1 MKPHQPKTPKITP
14 TKGLLTLTTTT
25 TALTLITTGYA
36 YTTYTPTWALTLITL
51 TCLTLIITTAL
62 TLIQHNNRNTVLP
75 HTYAELLETHAKFP
89 IDPKRIK
96 LTKFKTDTK
105 NPFTTGTPHRIT
117 LTPNQTILPQKTD
130 FTDIKNTLH
139 LITDETYTLNLK
151 KSKKKKIVF
160 DALTPEALHER
171 NKQPEL
177 TYRQNIEQRLTTVVT
192 RLIDENANITC
203 TWDNDDYLTTVEIT
217 DFQNTEIAL
226 PNKRK
231 QVMLQLKTTLPKG
244 DFNTYFDAHE
254 QTIRFFRSTPL
265 PKVTAPP
272 AAKARLIKTHD
283 DYLNFKVYYG
293 IGTDGKPAYW
303 QPSKDAHM
311 LAIGGT
317 GGGKTIFEHGVIQQ
331 LAQAGARVWLL
342 DGKRVEFKGYR
353 NYPNIEILA
362 QKIEQQVRLVK
373 MAFDLME
380 TRYDLIERDEVS
392 ISELEPVFLV
402 IDEVKT
408 FLSSADRLYKKTKI
422 KGMPAKPEVLDW
434 LSDMGSLARTAKIH
448 MVFGLQRPD
457 AEFIGGELRDNFGAR
472 ASLGQLQSN
481 VGSMMMWNNPAI
493 GVQVPKI
500 PGRAVSLIDG
510 TPGQI
515 QVPFTANPDPQHKDF
530 VASMVA
536 ALYPEWEI
544 YSRKIIEDVEP
555 RQVIDK
561 DGELTGDTELTWDM
575 LLNAKVIDPLSKKP
589 VEIPVVASEESKAL
603 RASDAHDEPVAEE
616 MLMPREMNSFDEV
629 LTAFD
634 NSDNLKWGASVAR
647 ALMIYKRVT
656 AEAVRTAESKAAA
669 GYSETQHR
677 MENTELAYDEEQEI
691 TSDQIQGGMRVTDP
705 DTGEKIVVS
714 DTQTVSATNQIIV
727 TGFTEDGE
735 EVSIEV
741 DAHQKLECSTLL
753 EI

>member
-1 MKPHQPKTPKITP
+1 MTTPKPP
-14 TKGLLTLTTTT
+14 TANKGIPTQLTAY
-25 TALTLITTGYA
+25 TALALITWGYA
-36 YTTYTPTWALTLITL
+36 YTTYAPTPLLTLLAITL
-51 TCLTLIITTAL
+51 TTGAILT
-62 TLIQHNNRNTVLP
+62 TLHKRQHNHRHHLLP
-75 HTYAELLETHAKFP
+75 IKYSEILEDHAKY
-89 IDPKRIK
+89 RIPPQHITFK
-96 LTKFKTDTK
+96 HFKTHNTK
-105 NPFTTGTPHRIT
+105 NPFATGIPHRIT
-117 LTPNQTILPQKTD
+117 LKTGKAVLLQHTD
-130 FTDIKNTLH
+130 FTDVLDLFHKETGTHYTINT
-139 LITDETYTLNLK
+139 K
-151 KSKKKKIVF
+151 KSKEDKGIIVF
-160 DALTPEALHER
+160 DTLTPENPNNTSEP
-171 NKQPEL
+171 QL
-177 TYRQNIEQRLTTVVT
+177 THRQNIEQRVNNTTQ
-192 RLIDENANITC
+192 RLFPESTPQTTF
-203 TWDNDDYLTTVEIT
+203 TWDTNDYLTKVEIT
-217 DFQNTEIAL
+217 GMQSDEIAL

-231 QVMLQLKTTLPKG
+231 QILIQLRSNLPKG
-244 DFNTYFDAHE
+244 DFNTYADPYE
-254 QTIRFFRSTPL
+254 QTIKFTRSRPL
-265 PKVTAPP
+265 PTVTAPP
-272 AAKARLIKTHD
+272 ARKARLLKTHE
-283 DYLNFKVYYG
+283 DYLKFKVYYG
-293 IGTDGKPAYW
+293 IGQDGKPAYW
-303 QPSKDAHM
+303 QPAKDAHM
-311 LAIGGT
+311 LGIGGT
-317 GGGKTIFEHGVIQQ
+317 GGGKTIFEHGIIQQ
-331 LAQAGARVWLL
+331 LAQAGARVWLV

-362 QKIEQQVRLVK
+362 QKIEHQIRVIK

-380 TRYDLIERDEVS
+380 ERYNLIEQDKVA
-392 ISELEPVFLV
+392 ISDLEPVFLV

-408 FLSSADRLYKKTKI
+408 FLASAERLYKKTKV

-500 PGRAVSLIDG
+500 PGRAVSLVDG

-555 RQVIDK
+555 RPVMDK
-561 DGELTGDTELTWDM
+561 DGEPTGETELTWDM
-575 LLNAKVIDPLSKKP
+575 LLKAKVIDPLTQKP
-589 VEIPVVASEESKAL
+589 VEIPVVASEESRAL
-603 RASDAHDEPVAEE
+603 RASDAHDEPVSEE
-616 MLMPREMNSFDEV
+616 LLMPREMNSFDEV

-634 NSDNLKWGASVAR
+634 NSPNLKWGASVAR
-647 ALMIYKRVT
+647 ALMIYKHVT
-656 AEAVRTAESKAAA
+656 AEAARVAESKAAA
-669 GYSETQHR
+669 GYTETQQR

-714 DTQTVSATNQIIV
+714 DTQTVSATGQIIV

>member
-1 MKPHQPKTPKITP
+1 MTTPKPPTPYKGIPTRIT
-14 TKGLLTLTTTT
+14 LY
-25 TALTLITTGYA
+25 TALALILWGYA
-36 YTTYTPTWALTLITL
+36 YTTYTPTLLLILLALALTAGAILTTL
-51 TCLTLIITTAL
+51 HL
-62 TLIQHNNRNTVLP
+62 QQKNRRKHLLP
-75 HTYAELLETHAKFP
+75 IKYSELLEDHAKYRLP
-89 IDPKRIK
+89 PQHIK
-96 LTKFKTDTK
+96 FARFKTNTK
-105 NPFTTGTPHRIT
+105 NPFATGIPHRIT
-117 LTPNQTILPQKTD
+117 LDTGKAVLLQHTD
-130 FTDIKNTLH
+130 FTEVLSLFHKETGTTYKINTQ
-139 LITDETYTLNLK
+139 
-151 KSKKKKIVF
+151 KSKEDKGIVVF
-160 DALTPEALHER
+160 DALTPKDLDNTTQEP
-171 NKQPEL
+171 QL
-177 TYRQNIEQRLTTVVT
+177 TYRQNIEQRVHNTTQ
-192 RLIDENANITC
+192 RLFPESTPNINF
-203 TWDNDDYLTTVEIT
+203 TWGDNDYLTTVEIT
-217 DFQNTEIAL
+217 GMQSDEIAL

-231 QVMLQLKTTLPKG
+231 QILIQLRSNLPKG
-244 DFNTYFDAHE
+244 DFNTYADPYE
-254 QTIRFFRSTPL
+254 QTIRFKRSQPL
-265 PKVTAPP
+265 PTITAPP
-272 AAKARLIKTHD
+272 AQKARLIKTHD
-283 DYLNFKVYYG
+283 DYLKFKVYYG
-293 IGTDGKPAYW
+293 IGQDGKPAYW
-303 QPSKDAHM
+303 QPAKDAHM

-317 GGGKTIFEHGVIQQ
+317 GGGKTIFEHGIIQQ
-331 LAQAGARVWLL
+331 LAQAGARVWLV

-362 QKIEQQVRLVK
+362 QKIEHQIRVIK

-380 TRYDLIERDEVS
+380 ERYNLIEQDKVA
-392 ISELEPVFLV
+392 ISDLEPVFLV

-408 FLSSADRLYKKTKI
+408 FLASAERLYKKTKI